1 MLTSDHLYKP
11 VRIITCD
18 GGPDENP
25 RYPKTIECAI
35 DQFIEH
41 DLDALFI
48 ATNAPGRSAFNRVE
62 RRMAPLSREL
72 AGLLLEHE
80 HFGSH
85 LDSQGRTIDEALEMK
100 NFEHAGDTLGEVW
113 STTVID
119 GYPVTAQFIK
129 PTEIVKNL
137 EKKSPEWNNVHVRE
151 SQYMVQVVKCNNI
164 ECCSPRRSS
173 LFMIN
178 GDGFLP
184 APLPLKQTKHEG
196 LIVSLNDPQATYP
209 SMFVIKSLSKDIL
222 PRSAA
227 KFKLGLPY
235 DFACPSLQDTLS
247 LRTCN
252 VCGLYM
258 ASIKSLKI
266 HKKFCNAKG
275 RQGNKELAVRNMFV
289 LLGWLQD
296 VERS

>member
-1 MLTSDHLYKP
+1 M
-11 VRIITCD
+11 
-18 GGPDENP
+18 
-25 RYPKTIECAI
+25 
-35 DQFIEH
+35 
-41 DLDALFI
+41 
-48 ATNAPGRSAFNRVE
+48 
-62 RRMAPLSREL
+62 
-72 AGLLLEHE
+72 
-80 HFGSH
+80 
-85 LDSQGRTIDEALEMK
+85 
-100 NFEHAGDTLGEVW
+100 GEVW

-275 RQGNKELAVRNMFV
+275 RQGNKELAVCNYVRPLRVAARRGKELMCVIRYMEMEDLEWHNEE
-289 LLGWLQD
+289 D
-296 VERS
+296 VQFNGNVPQHSNVESGTPVISIKEEGQATWIDV